1 MANLLCESNIN
12 FTSSSWKILDTS
24 SFLNSEASSTNTTTS
39 YVASQTFSP
48 GAITIEGIMIKYRYV
63 VNNSGTLSVELYNTT
78 GASSVP
84 GSEVT
89 INVSDIAFWMKP
101 GGAQNGGGFIYFKFS
116 SPITLSAAT
125 NYSVR
130 IKSSIN
136 GSVSINRNATANNW
150 SRALVTTSTASP
162 STDDVLYAC
171 GAFTGISTPSFIT
184 CILDNTSSTIFGG
197 VELGGYS
204 KLVLQNNPSTAYVL
218 KIKNAGNF
226 IISLN
231 SEVEFGTSTSRVN
244 STSSFLLEMQ
254 ATGLATNLIDIR
266 ATAKFTAYGAD
277 VKRMTTLSSDVLG
290 GATTLTTD
298 DITGW
303 KSGDEI
309 ALANTIRSASDLCER
324 KSLTA
329 NAVGNTLT
337 ISAITNAR
345 SGTNPT
351 KCDIGNLTSNVKIY
365 GSSTTGTC
373 HINNGN
379 SAMTLLKTTVNID
392 NVEFR
397 YLGANLTNKN
407 GFIFSNDVNTVCN
420 ITNCSFS
427 DMETVIQTTNVPFN
441 NLVFSNCVIYNS
453 KGLGIRYTS
462 INGSGKELKILNNLI
477 INPLTSGIVF
487 YNCGDSEGVTVSNNI
502 ISGSSQY
509 PLLLSTM
516 TTNLILT
523 GFKIYGNRNVGISF
537 DTTDGIT
544 LYNFNVFFNNS
555 PGMAGGASSYM
566 NVNSFNI
573 FGNGSY
579 NINFN
584 VGSQSYFKKSIFKNC
599 NINSHIT
606 YNTLYGVYVG
616 SGSKIGDTTF
626 QNCNFGTETQHTA
639 ADVYEAS
646 GFGVVFNNC
655 NFGSPSLL
663 SSVGGGFYKAYSL
676 FFQKINGVIGNH
688 RCYNISGVLIND
700 STIFYSSPYS
710 QRMVPG
716 GISIGSNSRSIFK
729 LESTSFQV
737 PVNLGETCTFSI
749 MVRKSGSSDGTAYNG
764 NPPRLVLKSNPSAG
778 TYYNNDIICATHSA
792 SAGLWEKLS
801 YTLPVPV
808 TDNVAMEFYVDCDG
822 SQGWINVDSVEG
834 DISNALTNYI
844 NGSPTIVGKSSSKSE
859 TSCVFIT

>member
-84 GSEVT
+84 GTEVT

-231 SEVEFGTSTSRVN
+231 SEVEFGTSISRVN

-254 ATGLATNLIDIR
+254 ATGLSTNLIDIR

-303 KSGDEI
+303 KNGDEI
-309 ALANTIRSASDLCER
+309 ALANTIRSASNLCER

-345 SGTNPT
+345 SGTDPT

-365 GSSTTGTC
+365 GTSATSTC
-373 HINNGN
+373 HINNGI
-379 SAMTLLKTTVNID
+379 STMQVRTTVNLD

-397 YLGANLTNKN
+397 YLGSNVRDKY
-407 GFIFSNDVNTVCN
+407 GFTVYNDANTVCN
-420 ITNCSFS
+420 VTNCSFS
-427 DMETVIQTTNVPFN
+427 DIYRALNTASGYNFNYSNNVMYATDIAIILDGMVVQTP
-441 NLVFSNCVIYNS
+441 
-453 KGLGIRYTS
+453 GISY
-462 INGSGKELKILNNLI
+462 IIDKNLI
-477 INPLTSGIVF
+477 INCNYGIYISRSTS
-487 YNCGDSEGVTVSNNI
+487 DGVSVIKNNI
-502 ISGSSQY
+502 ISGASSIA
-509 PLLLSTM
+509 LSVATYMYLM
-516 TTNLILT
+516 TLS
-523 GFKIYGNRNVGISF
+523 GFKIYGNRNQTINISNTQF
-537 DTTDGIT
+537 IT
-544 LYNFNVFFNNS
+544 LDNFNVFLNMNYGLSANVDNRNLIIKDSNFFGNSTNNLTFSGFTRDIVVDSCNIDSHSVYTTPVGVILTS
-555 PGMAGGASSYM
+555 PSEKNNIVFKKCNIGVNSQHTSSDIYSGGA
-566 NVNSFNI
+566 
-573 FGNGSY
+573 NG
-579 NINFN
+579 
-584 VGSQSYFKKSIFKNC
+584 
-599 NINSHIT
+599 
-606 YNTLYGVYVG
+606 
-616 SGSKIGDTTF
+616 
-626 QNCNFGTETQHTA
+626 
-639 ADVYEAS
+639 
-646 GFGVVFNNC
+646 VFNTC
-655 NFGSPSLL
+655 YFGSTSLVTYTGIA
-663 SSVGGGFYKAYSL
+663 SPYVSIG
-676 FFQKINGVIGNH
+676 FQKINNTAGNH
-688 RCYNISGVLIND
+688 RVINYTETIIND
-700 STIFYSSPYS
+700 TTIFHLSNSS
-710 QRMVPG
+710 QRIIPDFAT
-716 GISIGSNSRSIFK
+716 IIFSRYK
-729 LESTSFQV
+729 AKSTSFQV
-737 PVNLGETCTFSI
+737 PINSGGVCTFSI
-749 MVRKSGSSDGTAYNG
+749 MVRKSDSSDGTAYNG

-778 TYYNNDIICATHSA
+778 TYYDNDIICATHSV

-808 TDNVAMEFYVDCDG
+808 TDDVAMEFYVDCNG
-822 SQGWINVDSVEG
+822 NQGWINVDSVEG

>member
-12 FTSSSWKILDTS
+12 FTSSSWKVLDTS
-24 SFLNSEASSTNTTTS
+24 SFLNSEAASTNTTTS

-204 KLVLQNNPSTAYVL
+204 KLILQNNPSTDYVL

-231 SEVEFGTSTSRVN
+231 SEVEFGTSISRVN

-254 ATGLATNLIDIR
+254 ATGLSTNLIDIR
-266 ATAKFTAYGAD
+266 AAAKFTAYGAD
-277 VKRMTTLSSDVLG
+277 VKRMTTLSNNVLAG
-290 GATTLTTD
+290 DTTLTTD

-303 KSGDEI
+303 KNGDEI
-309 ALANTIRSASDLCER
+309 ALANTIRSASNLCER

-329 NAVGNTLT
+329 DAVGNTLT
-337 ISAITNAR
+337 VSAITNAR

-379 SAMTLLKTTVNID
+379 STMTLLKTTVNID

-397 YLGANLTNKN
+397 YLGSNVIDKY
-407 GFIFSNDVNTVCN
+407 GFTVSNDTNAVCN
-420 ITNCSFS
+420 VTNCSFS
-427 DMETVIQTTNVPFN
+427 DISRALATAGGYNFNYSYNVMYATDRAITLDNMTAQTP
-441 NLVFSNCVIYNS
+441 
-453 KGLGIRYTS
+453 GISY
-462 INGSGKELKILNNLI
+462 IIDKNLI
-477 INPLTSGIVF
+477 INSFLGISIGRSTSNNISVIK
-487 YNCGDSEGVTVSNNI
+487 NNI
-502 ISGSSQY
+502 ISGASSDAIQVGTRTY
-509 PLLLSTM
+509 LVTLS
-516 TTNLILT
+516 
-523 GFKIYGNRNVGISF
+523 GFKMYGNRNQTINIA
-537 DTTDGIT
+537 DTQFIT
-544 LYNFNVFFNNS
+544 LDNFNVFLNMNYGLNGANNS
-555 PGMAGGASSYM
+555 TLIIK
-566 NVNSFNI
+566 NSNF
-573 FGNGSY
+573 FGNST
-579 NINFN
+579 NN
-584 VGSQSYFKKSIFKNC
+584 
-599 NINSHIT
+599 
-606 YNTLYGVYVG
+606 L
-616 SGSKIGDTTF
+616 TF
-626 QNCNFGTETQHTA
+626 
-639 ADVYEAS
+639 S
-646 GFGVVFNNC
+646 GFSKDIVVDSC
-655 NFGSPSLL
+655 NMDSHSVYATPVGILL
-663 SSVGGGFYKAYSL
+663 SSASEKNNIVFKKCNIGVNSQHTSSDIQSSGGNGIFNTCYFGSTSL
-676 FFQKINGVIGNH
+676 VTTTGVNNPYPSIGFQKFNNIAGNH
-688 RCYNISGVLIND
+688 RVINYTETIIND
-700 STIFYSSPYS
+700 TTIFHLSNNSQRIIPNYSTIQFRY
-710 QRMVPG
+710 
-716 GISIGSNSRSIFK
+716 K
-729 LESTSFQV
+729 AKSTSFQV
-737 PVNLGETCTFSI
+737 PINSGGVCTFSI
-749 MVRKSGSSDGTAYNG
+749 MVRKSDSSDGTAYNG
-764 NPPRLVLKSNPSAG
+764 NPPRLILRSNPSAG
-778 TYYNNDIICATHSA
+778 TYYDNDIICATHSA
-792 SAGLWEKLS
+792 PNGQWEKLS
-801 YTLPVPV
+801 YTLPIPV
-808 TDNVAMEFYVDCDG
+808 TDDVAMEFYVDCDG
-822 SQGWINVDSVEG
+822 NQGWINVDSVEG